1 MQELVHNVSVQR
13 AFASAQVTGDT
24 NSSLVVD
31 TQGYEAI
38 MFVFLIAAVAA
49 ADGSNYLTV
58 KVEESDDNTF
68 AAGVTVVTDDSARII
83 GTQLVINATTQ
94 ASSAAKFGVSKG
106 TKRYMRLVLDE
117 TGTFDGTFGALA
129 ICSGARHKPVS

>member
-1 MQELVHNVSVQR
+1 MNELVHNCSVQR
-13 AFASAQVTGDT
+13 AFASAQVTADT

-38 MFVFLIAAVAA
+38 MFVFLIAAIAA

-58 KVEESDDNTF
+58 KVEESDDSGFST
-68 AAGVTVVTDDSARII
+68 GVTVVTDDALRII
-83 GTQLVINATTQ
+83 GTQLVINSTSQ

-117 TGTFDGTFGALA
+117 TGTFDGTFGAMA
-129 ICSGARHKPVS
+129 ILTGARHKPVA